1 MPHVQGRYPGRETGF
16 EKMTE
21 KKMRVEDDAI
31 NSKVAL
37 DRIKE
42 AELKAHETTE
52 AAAKEAHAMLLE
64 ARNERERLIRAGLEK
79 ARADAKALMA
89 KNEKEGTDEAAV
101 IKKEFEEKIRIV
113 REKARPRLDEAVGFI
128 GKKMRPGR

>member
-1 MPHVQGRYPGRETGF
+1 
-16 EKMTE
+16 MTE